1 MSHQHSSPQIK
12 VYSEFGGKPHTWDQ
26 SQKGS
31 VKLSSNNEE
40 IDDDDNLKGVI
51 VFMGSSVKLHRYV
64 RLSLT
69 EYVFVSLSLALV
81 IAKFFPVVHNQIV
94 SRATRLEHQSLY
106 WGTAVV
112 SNIFVYG
119 LLFAGA
125 KGWSIFHQAMYLE
138 RVLDNQMFFFER
150 VVPSVVEMTLNA
162 ILFVGASLRTKSSN
176 EIPIPGGMGKIL
188 FNISFLWSCACC
200 CVCSQRCKVKL
211 MRILIMFSFMMFVH
225 RSIMDAISFVFM
237 LFIEQSRALVV
248 TIALLYTSS
257 VVFLIVSV
265 SFSFFILR
273 HGSNAGMSIIQK
285 LVNFAGGVCM
295 LISVFGAVAL
305 MVVMYMIIV
314 FSLNL
319 KGVAG
324 ILIGLIPSIALS
336 AGTFYIKTK
345 LLKRSLS
352 QTRQDHASPGAHDKC
367 INDRGKDVTN
377 DETMLLP

>member
-1 MSHQHSSPQIK
+1 M
-12 VYSEFGGKPHTWDQ
+12 YSEFGGKPHTWDQ

-51 VFMGSSVKLHRYV
+51 VFMGSSVKFHRYV
-64 RLSLT
+64 RLSWA
-69 EYVFVSLSLALV
+69 EYVFVSLSLSLV
-81 IAKFFPVVHNQIV
+81 IAKFFPAVHNQIV

-112 SNIFVYG
+112 SNIFTYG
-119 LLFAGA
+119 LLFAGVR
-125 KGWSIFHQAMYLE
+125 GMVIFSQALYLE
-138 RVLDNQMFFFER
+138 DILHPQLLKRNELMI
-150 VVPSVVEMTLNA
+150 VPSVVEVIVNV
-162 ILFVGASLRTKSSN
+162 ILFVGALIASLRTKSSN

-237 LFIEQSRALVV
+237 LFIEQSRAVVV
-248 TIALLYTSS
+248 TVALLYTSS

-345 LLKRSLS
+345 LLKRALG

-367 INDRGKDVTN
+367 INDRGKNVTN